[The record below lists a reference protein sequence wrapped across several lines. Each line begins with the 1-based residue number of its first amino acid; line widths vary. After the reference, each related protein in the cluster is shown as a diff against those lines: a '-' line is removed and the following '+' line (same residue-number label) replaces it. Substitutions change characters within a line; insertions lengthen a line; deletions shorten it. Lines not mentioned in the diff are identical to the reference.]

1 MSAAIRSVNDCEAHR
16 MSSSDFSPATQPFVI
31 DVHQLEGRSVVA
43 LTGELDLATAPE
55 LRERLGLLSEEG
67 KNQVTLD
74 LTHLDF
80 VDSTGLSVFVMA
92 FNRAQAGGGSLI
104 IRNPSLPVM
113 RIFEITGLTSVF
125 TIASEEEPLTPAG
138 A

>member
-1 MSAAIRSVNDCEAHR
+1 MST
-16 MSSSDFSPATQPFVI
+16 SDFSPAAQPFAI
-31 DVHQLEGRSVVA
+31 DVHQLEGRSIVV
-43 LTGELDLATAPE
+43 LSGELDLATAPE
-55 LRERLGLLSEEG
+55 LRERLGLLCQEG
-67 KNQVTLD
+67 ENQVTLD
-74 LTHLDF
+74 LTNLGF

-125 TIASEEEPLTPAG
+125 TIATEGEPLTTAG

>member
-1 MSAAIRSVNDCEAHR
+1 
-16 MSSSDFSPATQPFVI
+16 MSSDDFSSAVQPFAVE
-31 DVHQLEGRSVVA
+31 VHRVEGRSVVA
-43 LTGELDLATAPE
+43 LSGELDLATAPE
-55 LRERLGLLSEEG
+55 LRERLGILSETGE
-67 KNQVTLD
+67 NQVTLD

-125 TIASEEEPLTPAG
+125 TIADEGEPVTPAG
-138 A
+138 V

>member
-1 MSAAIRSVNDCEAHR
+1 MSTD
-16 MSSSDFSPATQPFVI
+16 DFNPIPQPFAV
-31 DVHQLEGRSVVA
+31 DVRHVKGRSVVA

-67 KNQVTLD
+67 ENEVTLD
-74 LTHLDF
+74 LTDLDF

-104 IRNPSLPVM
+104 IRNPSSPVM

-125 TIASEEEPLTPAG
+125 TIAVDGEPVTASG
-138 A
+138 V

>member
-1 MSAAIRSVNDCEAHR
+1 MISVPPLPHSRSTSVRWRVAP
-16 MSSSDFSPATQPFVI
+16 SSPSP
-31 DVHQLEGRSVVA
+31 
-43 LTGELDLATAPE
+43 GELDLATAPE
-55 LRERLGLLSEEG
+55 LRQALGLLSEQG
-67 KNQVTLD
+67 KNHVTLD

-92 FNRAQAGGGSLI
+92 FNRAHAAGGSMV

-125 TIASEEEPLTPAG
+125 TIAIDGEPVSSAG

>member
-1 MSAAIRSVNDCEAHR
+1 
-16 MSSSDFSPATQPFVI
+16 MSSDDFTSATPPFAV
-31 DVHQLEGRSVVA
+31 DVQHVDGRSVVA

-55 LRERLGLLSEEG
+55 LRERLGVLSEQGQNE
-67 KNQVTLD
+67 VTLD

-92 FNRAQAGGGSLI
+92 FNRAQAGGGSLM

-125 TIASEEEPLTPAG
+125 TIAIEGEPVTAAG

>member
-1 MSAAIRSVNDCEAHR
+1 
-16 MSSSDFSPATQPFVI
+16 MSSDDFSSAVHPFAV
-31 DVHQLEGRSVVA
+31 DVRHAEGRSVVA

-55 LRERLGLLSEEG
+55 LRERLGLLSEGGE
-67 KNQVTLD
+67 NQITLD
-74 LTHLDF
+74 LAHLDF

-125 TIASEEEPLTPAG
+125 TIANEGEPVAPAG